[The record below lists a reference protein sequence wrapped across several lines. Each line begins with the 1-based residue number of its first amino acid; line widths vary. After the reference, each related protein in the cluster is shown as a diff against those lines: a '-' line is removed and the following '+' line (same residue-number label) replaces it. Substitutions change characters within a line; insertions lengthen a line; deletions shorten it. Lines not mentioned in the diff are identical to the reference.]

1 MRGTSAGRITT
12 ACTRQGAKVRPLRGR
27 SLRGALQVK
36 PGVLRSQGYA
46 TNGPTD
52 LWLGL
57 GESSSCE
64 AGPSRAEAQHRSRGR
79 GGWAISPGNCPDH
92 RPPGGEAVNLGP
104 MANRGS
110 RGGVSKGLMRSA
122 LRSRVVGGAVISLGQ
137 TTMCASEASP
147 HQQARSPRM
156 AAGTPDSPNAS
167 RLLQ

>member
-1 MRGTSAGRITT
+1 MRWNG
-12 ACTRQGAKVRPLRGR
+12 QGGLVCPLRGQSLESRLAAQR
-27 SLRGALQVK
+27 S
-36 PGVLRSQGYA
+36 VLRSQGYA
-46 TNGPTD
+46 TNGPTN
-52 LWLGL
+52 LWLEL

-64 AGPSRAEAQHRSRGR
+64 AGASRAEAQHRSRGR

-137 TTMCASEASP
+137 TTMCASQASP

-156 AAGTPDSPNAS
+156 AAGTPNSPNAS

>member
-1 MRGTSAGRITT
+1 MGWNGRGELV
-12 ACTRQGAKVRPLRGR
+12 CPLRGQLLESR
-27 SLRGALQVK
+27 LAAQPS
-36 PGVLRSQGYA
+36 VLRSQGYA

-92 RPPGGEAVNLGP
+92 RPPGGEAVDLGP
-104 MANRGS
+104 MASRGS
-110 RGGVSKGLMRSA
+110 RGGVSKELLRPA
-122 LRSRVVGGAVISLGQ
+122 LWSRVVGGAVISLGQ

-156 AAGTPDSPNAS
+156 AAGTPNSPYAS